1 MDKVTKTIS
10 INRDVDEIIQNVAKN
25 FFNNN
30 YSLALESV
38 VRAADESNIEISQDG
53 QLMNFHSLKAVPTGI
68 NSIDLKNVP
77 YNGSDSKFRANCSSN
92 FSPSLQTA
100 IFKLISIIAK
110 YSYRT
115 YNTYNIN
122 NKHFIGF
129 KENVSIYQ
137 INTDGS
143 LNHGVYINSL
153 LTLGSSQKT
162 PREYIESNYYPE
174 KNDRSFIFVS
184 LPEIQGIEVSE
195 TVFISHLERFTRSNN
210 FFNDNDLWNHI
221 KKSLGLLSTTG
232 SNLPSR
238 IEDYLTNKYS
248 NINFNFN
255 NKNIEALELSIE
267 DIYTIINYFENLL

>member
-10 INRDVDEIIQNVAKN
+10 ITKDVDDIIQNVARN
-25 FFNNN
+25 FFKNN

-38 VRAADESNIEISQDG
+38 VRAADENNIEIAQDG
-53 QLMNFHSLKAVPTGI
+53 QRMNFHSLKAVPSGI

-100 IFKLISIIAK
+100 IFKMISVITK
-110 YSYRT
+110 YSYQT
-115 YNTYNIN
+115 YNTYNVN

-137 INTDGS
+137 INTDSS

-184 LPEIQGIEVSE
+184 LPELNNIEADE

-210 FFNDNDLWNHI
+210 FFNDNNLWNHI
-221 KKSLGLLSTTG
+221 KISLGLCSTTD
-232 SNLPSR
+232 SNFPNN
-238 IEDYLTNKYS
+238 IEDFLVNKYS

-267 DIYTIINYFENLL
+267 DIYTIINYFDNLL